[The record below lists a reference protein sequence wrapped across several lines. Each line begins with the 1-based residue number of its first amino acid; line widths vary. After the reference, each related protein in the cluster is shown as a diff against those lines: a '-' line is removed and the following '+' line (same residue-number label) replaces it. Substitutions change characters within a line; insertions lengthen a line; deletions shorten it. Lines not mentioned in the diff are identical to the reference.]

1 MVRAQCVTVVSDQ
14 EYHDLCCLRSIIGV
28 TIGRRIIS
36 AGQIAEMRATRNTRM
51 DIILIGKYCR
61 ENITLDTDAYM
72 GG

>member
-1 MVRAQCVTVVSDQ
+1 
-14 EYHDLCCLRSIIGV
+14 V

-36 AGQIAEMRATRNTRM
+36 AGQIAEMGATRNTRM